1 MSLRVTQN
9 MLNNNMLRNLN
20 QSMGN
25 MNKLQEQ
32 LSSGKKISKP
42 SDDPVIAA
50 RAVYYRTAGMEND
63 QFVSNL
69 GQVKSWLEIADK
81 SLEEGNNVLQR
92 VRELLIYS
100 GDPALGIDSLKALAT
115 EITQLKDHLGT
126 VANQSIN
133 GRYIFAGTDT
143 LTPPYD
149 KTAGPNG
156 TGDFVNTNNEAV
168 TLEVSKNIYM
178 QINPSGQAVFNYPTA
193 ANNVFKLLD
202 QVITDLSNGQPAT
215 QYLDQLSDQIDN
227 MVRERASLGAKQ
239 NRVELMEERL
249 SSEGLTITTL
259 MSNNEDADIAK
270 VITDLKTQ
278 ENVHR
283 SALGAGARIIQ
294 PSLLDF
300 LR

>member
-1 MSLRVTQN
+1 MAMRVTQN
-9 MLNNNMLRNLN
+9 MLNNNMLRNLHN
-20 QSMGN
+20 SMGN

-50 RAVYYRTAGMEND
+50 RAVYYRSAVIENE
-63 QFVSNL
+63 QYVSNL
-69 GQVKSWLEIADK
+69 NQARSWLEMSDK
-81 SLEEGNNVLQR
+81 ALEEGNNVLQR

-100 GDPALGIDSLKALAT
+100 GDPALGPDSLKAMAT
-115 EITQLKDHLGT
+115 EIAQLKDHLGT
-126 VANQSIN
+126 VANQTIN

-149 KTAGPNG
+149 KA
-156 TGDFVNTNNEAV
+156 TGDFTNTNAEQI
-168 TLEVSKNIYM
+168 TLEVSQQIFLP
-178 QINPSGQAVFNYPTA
+178 INPNGQAVFNYPDP

-202 QVITDLSNGQPAT
+202 KVITDLSNGQPVT
-215 QYLDQLSDQIDN
+215 QYLDDMTSQIDN
-227 MVRERASLGAKQ
+227 MVRERAALGARQ
-239 NRVELMEERL
+239 NRVDLIEDRLLTEGVTITELM
-249 SSEGLTITTL
+249 SE
-259 MSNNEDADIAK
+259 NEDADIAK

-283 SALGAGARIIQ
+283 AALGAGARIIQ

>member
-1 MSLRVTQN
+1 MAMRVTQN
-9 MLNNNMLRNLN
+9 MLNNNMLRNLHN
-20 QSMGN
+20 SMGN

-50 RAVYYRTAGMEND
+50 RAVYYRSAVIENE
-63 QFVSNL
+63 QYVSNL
-69 GQVKSWLEIADK
+69 NQARSWLEMSDK
-81 SLEEGNNVLQR
+81 ALEEGNNVLQR

-100 GDPALGIDSLKALAT
+100 GDPALGPDSLKAMAT
-115 EITQLKDHLGT
+115 EIAQLKDHLGT
-126 VANQSIN
+126 VANQTIN

-149 KTAGPNG
+149 KA
-156 TGDFVNTNNEAV
+156 TGDFTNTNAEQI
-168 TLEVSKNIYM
+168 TLEVSQQIFLP
-178 QINPSGQAVFNYPTA
+178 INPNGQAVFNYPDP

-202 QVITDLSNGQPAT
+202 KIITDLSNGQPVT
-215 QYLDQLSDQIDN
+215 QYLDDMTSQIDN
-227 MVRERASLGAKQ
+227 MVRERAALGARQ
-239 NRVELMEERL
+239 NRVDLIEDRLLTEGVTITELM
-249 SSEGLTITTL
+249 SE
-259 MSNNEDADIAK
+259 NEDADIAK

-283 SALGAGARIIQ
+283 AALGAGARIIQ

>member
-1 MSLRVTQN
+1 MAIRVTQN
-9 MLNNNMLRNLN
+9 MLNSNMLRNLHN
-20 QSMGN
+20 SMGN

-50 RAVYYRTAGMEND
+50 RAVYYRSAVIENE
-63 QFVSNL
+63 QYVSNL
-69 GQVKSWLEIADK
+69 NQARSWLELSDQ
-81 SLEEGNNVLQR
+81 SLEEGNNILQR

-100 GDPALGIDSLKALAT
+100 GDPAVGPDSLKALAT

-126 VANQSIN
+126 VANQTIN

-149 KTAGPNG
+149 KT
-156 TGDFVNTNNEAV
+156 TGDFTNTNSEQI
-168 TLEVSKNIYM
+168 TLEVSQQIFLP
-178 QINPSGQAVFNYPTA
+178 INPNGQAVFNYPDP

-202 QVITDLSNGQPAT
+202 KIITDLNNGQPVT
-215 QYLDQLSDQIDN
+215 QYLDDMSSQIDN
-227 MVRERASLGAKQ
+227 LVRERAALGARS
-239 NRVELMEERL
+239 NRVELIEDRL
-249 SSEGLTITTL
+249 LTEGVTITEL
-259 MSNNEDADIAK
+259 MSENEDADIAK

-283 SALGAGARIIQ
+283 AALGAGARIIQ

>member
-1 MSLRVTQN
+1 MAMRVTQN
-9 MLNNNMLRNLN
+9 MLNNNMLRNLHN
-20 QSMGN
+20 SMGN

-50 RAVYYRTAGMEND
+50 RAVYYRSAVIENE
-63 QFVSNL
+63 QYVSNL
-69 GQVKSWLEIADK
+69 NQARSWLEMSDK

-100 GDPALGIDSLKALAT
+100 GDPALGPDSLKAMAT
-115 EITQLKDHLGT
+115 EIAQLKDHLGT
-126 VANQSIN
+126 VANQTIN

-149 KTAGPNG
+149 KA
-156 TGDFVNTNNEAV
+156 TGDFTNTNSEQIS
-168 TLEVSKNIYM
+168 LEVSQQIFLP
-178 QINPSGQAVFNYPTA
+178 INPNGQAVFNYPDP

-202 QVITDLSNGQPAT
+202 KIITDLSNGQPVT
-215 QYLDQLSDQIDN
+215 QYLDDMTSQIDN
-227 MVRERASLGAKQ
+227 MVRERAALGARQ
-239 NRVELMEERL
+239 NRVDLIEDRLLTEGVTITELM
-249 SSEGLTITTL
+249 SE
-259 MSNNEDADIAK
+259 NEDADIAK

-283 SALGAGARIIQ
+283 AALGAGARIIQ

>member
-1 MSLRVTQN
+1 MAMRVTQN
-9 MLNNNMLRNLN
+9 MLNNNMLRNLHN
-20 QSMGN
+20 SMGN

-50 RAVYYRTAGMEND
+50 RAVYYRSAVIENE
-63 QFVSNL
+63 QYVSNL
-69 GQVKSWLEIADK
+69 NQARSWLEMSDK

-100 GDPALGIDSLKALAT
+100 GDPALGPDSLKAMAT
-115 EITQLKDHLGT
+115 EIAQLKDHLGT
-126 VANQSIN
+126 VANQTIN

-149 KTAGPNG
+149 KA
-156 TGDFVNTNNEAV
+156 TGDFTNTNAEQI
-168 TLEVSKNIYM
+168 TLEVSQQIFLP
-178 QINPSGQAVFNYPTA
+178 INPNGQAVFNYPDP

-202 QVITDLSNGQPAT
+202 KIITDLSNGQPVT
-215 QYLDQLSDQIDN
+215 QYLDDMTSQIDN
-227 MVRERASLGAKQ
+227 MVRERAALGARQ
-239 NRVELMEERL
+239 NRVDLIEDRLLTEGITITELM
-249 SSEGLTITTL
+249 SE
-259 MSNNEDADIAK
+259 NEDADIAK

-283 SALGAGARIIQ
+283 AALGAGARIIQ